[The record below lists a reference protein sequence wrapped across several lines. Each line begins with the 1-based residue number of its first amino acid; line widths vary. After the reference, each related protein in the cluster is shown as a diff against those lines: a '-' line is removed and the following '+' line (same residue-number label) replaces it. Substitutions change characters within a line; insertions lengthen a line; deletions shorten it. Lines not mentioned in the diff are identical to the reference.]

1 MAIALIA
8 INAGEREEG
17 ESEDVRRERME
28 KNKEW
33 RKRKEKEKW
42 ESQGLKPPPGPE
54 DIRERNR
61 KLARKCEKKLHK
73 ELLCSNCR

>member
-1 MAIALIA
+1 MATSVE
-8 INAGEREEG
+8 ERVEG
-17 ESEDVRRERME
+17 GSEDMRRERLE

-33 RKRKEKEKW
+33 RKRKEREKW
-42 ESQGLKPPPGPE
+42 ESQGLKPPPEPE

-61 KLARKCEKKLHK
+61 KFARKFEKKLHK

>member
-1 MAIALIA
+1 MIATSV
-8 INAGEREEG
+8 GEREEG
-17 ESEDVRRERME
+17 DSEDLRKERLE

-33 RKRKEKEKW
+33 RKRKEREKW

-54 DIRERNR
+54 DITEKNR
-61 KLARKCEKKLHK
+61 KFARKFEKKLHK